1 MFQTNFSFVL
11 SADVLCCSLFSG
23 RLTFAVI
30 RPELYGSEISS
41 IDATNAASRALHLR
55 RPASLVPTNLASSVR
70 ANGKMRFQQYR
81 GASGQKLKQTKPS
94 ISSPKTEATICRF
107 QGPTFVQPSFVGP
120 TGVATNSVPGQ
131 SVCTTSEG
139 QVFPKRKFGRH
150 CILLGSFCYLA
161 SHTARS

>member
-1 MFQTNFSFVL
+1 MAQRKRGGPITHRSQDRNLALIYFFMFQTNFSFVL

-55 RPASLVPTNLASSVR
+55 RPASLVPKNLASSVR

-94 ISSPKTEATICRF
+94 ISSPKNRSYYMSISRTY
-107 QGPTFVQPSFVGP
+107 
-120 TGVATNSVPGQ
+120 
-131 SVCTTSEG
+131 VCSTKLCWPDRRG
-139 QVFPKRKFGRH
+139 D
-150 CILLGSFCYLA
+150 
-161 SHTARS
+161 

>member
-1 MFQTNFSFVL
+1 MAQRKRGGPITHRSQDRNLALIYFFMFQTNFSFVL

-94 ISSPKTEATICRF
+94 ISSPKNRNYYMSISRTY
-107 QGPTFVQPSFVGP
+107 
-120 TGVATNSVPGQ
+120 
-131 SVCTTSEG
+131 VCSTKLCWPDRRG
-139 QVFPKRKFGRH
+139 D
-150 CILLGSFCYLA
+150 
-161 SHTARS
+161 